1 MTLLSMLA
9 KGTLIFLLA
18 KFRKNTAE
26 TCRTV
31 RLFNL
36 RFDLSAAA
44 ATPVALFFRKSDI

>member
-9 KGTLIFLLA
+9 KGAIAFLLA

-26 TCRTV
+26 TCQTV
-31 RLFNL
+31 RLLNL

-44 ATPVALFFRKSDI
+44 ATPVALLLRKSDI

>member
-9 KGTLIFLLA
+9 KGAIIFLLA
-18 KFRKNTAE
+18 KFRSNTPE

-31 RLFNL
+31 RLLNL

-44 ATPVALFFRKSDI
+44 ASPVALFFRKSDI